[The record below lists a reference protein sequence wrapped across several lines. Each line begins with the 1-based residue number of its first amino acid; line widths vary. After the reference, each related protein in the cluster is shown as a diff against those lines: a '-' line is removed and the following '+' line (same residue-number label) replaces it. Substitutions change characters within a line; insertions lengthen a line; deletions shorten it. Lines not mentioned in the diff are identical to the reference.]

1 MSFDRETILKSGSVR
16 IRVHRT
22 GMFQVLTFTVKRVQ
36 IGQDTFS
43 ELYTQKILD
52 RSELE
57 RVANET
63 GLPVEAQNG
72 RAMPDGKTA
81 KDFITK

>member
-1 MSFDRETILKSGSVR
+1 VSFDRETILKSGSVR